1 MREASVW
8 LPSPLEPVAMRLARA
23 DEAAFQIGRLALG
36 WSREAFEMSE
46 VERRPGWLDLVLK
59 DIRPIPP
66 LLVMLFSEAVHHLR
80 AAVENVLFYLTELER
95 GSALSSRHANAVT
108 MPVKNTRVD
117 FTAWQQ
123 RAVSTGVAEL
133 GPNTKLGKRI
143 ESLQPF
149 VDTTASV
156 PSLAPK
162 LAASMGVRAS
172 SMHPMVLLQK
182 YSNTDKH
189 RSLRMAAA
197 RTTVT
202 RDDERFADAD
212 RTMRPVAVGDVLAS
226 TRRGG
231 AGTEVETQAAV
242 HLERPTAGVWVAPG
256 AELDGMF
263 RHVSEI
269 VIPTLVKGVAL
280 IPSLPPQ
287 IELGDTGVT
296 WAERIAAGGW
306 STAKQRMDAVS
317 LAALD
322 EANATPPKR
331 PRRDPTA

>member
-1 MREASVW
+1 MW

-172 SMHPMVLLQK
+172 SNAPDGAVAEVLE
-182 YSNTDKH
+182 H
-189 RSLRMAAA
+189 RQ
-197 RTTVT
+197 
-202 RDDERFADAD
+202 
-212 RTMRPVAVGDVLAS
+212 AS
-226 TRRGG
+226 
-231 AGTEVETQAAV
+231 
-242 HLERPTAGVWVAPG
+242 VAPYG
-256 AELDGMF
+256 RGPDDCDA
-263 RHVSEI
+263 RRR
-269 VIPTLVKGVAL
+269 TLRRRRSHDA
-280 IPSLPPQ
+280 
-287 IELGDTGVT
+287 TG
-296 WAERIAAGGW
+296 GG
-306 STAKQRMDAVS
+306 R
-317 LAALD
+317 
-322 EANATPPKR
+322 
-331 PRRDPTA
+331 